1 GRDAGRLP
9 YRAPDAGDL
18 IMNIGRPVLVAPPRA
33 SAAPVDGVVL
43 VAWKEG
49 REAQRAVA
57 AALPLMKQAR
67 EVKVVEICAS
77 ADAAAAA
84 ARVAD
89 VAAWLRR
96 HGVVAESEAKVRDER
111 PAGDRILALVE
122 QTGANLIVAGAWGHS
137 RMREWVLGGVTQALL
152 NRSQSWLLLSH

>member
-1 GRDAGRLP
+1 
-9 YRAPDAGDL
+9 
-18 IMNIGRPVLVAPPRA
+18 MNIGRPVLVAPPRA

-57 AALPLMKQAR
+57 AALPLLKQAR

-77 ADAAAAA
+77 ADAAASA

-122 QTGANLIVAGAWGHS
+122 QMGANLIVSGAWGHS